1 MENIISNIALALPG
15 FLLAVVCHEAA
26 HAWMALKFGDDTGQR
41 LGRLSLNPVVHA
53 DPIGT
58 ILLPLVLL
66 LMGGTPFGYAKPVPV
81 QPSRF
86 KNIKKGIWWVSFAGP
101 LANISLAILSGM
113 IFALMLLFVPESFSL
128 RSPLLDMLNYA
139 MMINVVLAIFNL
151 LPLPSLDGGQMLS
164 TYLSYEGARKFA
176 ALAPYTFIILLV
188 IFYSGIFNKIASP
201 FYSLAMVMRNLFIML
216 FSGTLF

>member
-53 DPIGT
+53 DPFGT

-86 KNIKKGIWWVSFAGP
+86 KNIKKGILWVSFAGP
-101 LANISLAILSGM
+101 LANISLAILSGLV
-113 IFALMLLFVPESFSL
+113 FALMLLFIPESFSL
-128 RSPLLDMLNYA
+128 RGPFLDMLNYS
-139 MMINVVLAIFNL
+139 MMINVVLAVFNL
-151 LPLPSLDGGQMLS
+151 LPLPVLDGGQMLS
-164 TYLSYEGARKFA
+164 TFLSYENSRKFS

-188 IFYSGIFNKIASP
+188 IFWTGIFTKIASP
-201 FYSLAMVMRNLFIML
+201 FYSLAMVARSLFIML

>member
-53 DPIGT
+53 DPFGT

-81 QPSRF
+81 QPGRF

-101 LANISLAILSGM
+101 LANISLALLSGM
-113 IFALMLLFVPESFSL
+113 LYAVMLIYLPGTFTL
-128 RSPLLDMLNYA
+128 RGPFLDMLNYSL
-139 MMINVVLAIFNL
+139 MINVVLAIFNL
-151 LPLPSLDGGQMLS
+151 LPLPVLDGGQMIS
-164 TYLSYEGARKFA
+164 TFMSYETSRKFS

-188 IFYSGIFNKIASP
+188 LFWSGLFSKIASP
-201 FYSLAMVMRNLFIML
+201 FYSLAIVVRNLFVML
-216 FSGTLF
+216 FSGALF